1 MSSWCDVQGQ
11 PLLSSDGRV
20 SLLVQSDGNLVL
32 YNTQVAGRVGL
43 SFASAIYFTATYG
56 ASPQPFSLAM
66 TQVRGAHLRHPH
78 LAMSHWQ
85 GLSLPCMLLR
95 RAARRCCSTGSTR
108 RSSPSG
114 PATKA
119 QPPVGWWCRAPAAV
133 ALPSSTPT
141 TPCRD
146 FQGAYSLAGTQQGT
160 LPVGSVLKQV
170 QRELQRPGNCLATLL
185 TEKDDRGFCRAECQT
200 VLGGHDRLPHPP
212 VGRQP
217 GDLCH
222 SLRELCRPLPD
233 LQHSAAGTARMMP
246 ALHAV
251 SRCSTTLPSWPSTT
265 LRHICQLCGTL
276 PPIIRPPSAPSAWS
290 CSK

>member
-1 MSSWCDVQGQ
+1 MHAATQSCTALLLNGVNQTIFTFGTSNQG
-11 PLLSSDGRV
+11 
-20 SLLVQSDGNLVL
+20 
-32 YNTQVAGRVGL
+32 
-43 SFASAIYFTATYG
+43 
-56 ASPQPFSLAM
+56 
-66 TQVRGAHLRHPH
+66 
-78 LAMSHWQ
+78 
-85 GLSLPCMLLR
+85 
-95 RAARRCCSTGSTR
+95 AA
-108 RSSPSG
+108 
-114 PATKA
+114 
-119 QPPVGWWCRAPAAV
+119 
-133 ALPSSTPT
+133 
-141 TPCRD
+141 PCRLVVSGAGGGGFAILDANNAVQD